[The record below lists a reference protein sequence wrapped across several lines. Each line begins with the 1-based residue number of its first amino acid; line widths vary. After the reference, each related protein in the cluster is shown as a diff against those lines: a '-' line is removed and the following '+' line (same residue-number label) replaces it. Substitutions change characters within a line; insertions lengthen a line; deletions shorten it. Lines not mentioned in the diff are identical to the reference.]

1 MEKWEERMKPW
12 EERIKKN
19 KRTPDPVA
27 MFFHKDS
34 LAYTIEHDHEI
45 SSAYLSFMLS
55 SVRVVA

>member
-1 MEKWEERMKPW
+1 MEKWDERMKPW
-12 EERIKKN
+12 EKRT

-45 SSAYLSFMLS
+45 SSAYLSFILS